1 MRITNTF
8 TCVFQAFLPP
18 SCSQMRKKKIS
29 KNSSRAR
36 NKVVREI
43 YVPPR
48 PRLSPT
54 VVCNEN
60 STLHKTTRHSMTPDE
75 KLCSPSLLSKL
86 ATSFPSN
93 YPSKPPQIAEFRLSK
108 TTAKSSDHQ
117 IISSPHNCCNA
128 IEVQHRSPTSFNSS

>member
-8 TCVFQAFLPP
+8 TCVFQAFIPP
-18 SCSQMRKKKIS
+18 SCSQMRKKTIS

-36 NKVVREI
+36 NKVVREKC
-43 YVPPR
+43 VPPR

-86 ATSFPSN
+86 QLLSLPTIQAKS
-93 YPSKPPQIAEFRLSK
+93 PQIAEFRLSK

-117 IISSPHNCCNA
+117 SISSPHNCCNV